1 MMEYSK
7 YNQIAKI
14 PDEDAFALVNFRTG
28 AIMRLEPFQKALFD
42 RATDLSEETRFAQKL
57 LEAGFLVNYDEL
69 GHMKEKA
76 VSELGRNKTLGLT
89 ICPTLACNFACP
101 YCYETARSGRM
112 SKETEE
118 QIVQFAKES
127 MELFGL
133 NKLDV
138 TWLGGEP
145 LLCPDIIESL
155 SEKFL
160 KLCEE
165 FEADYHAG
173 VITNGWF
180 LTEENIRLLERA
192 DVTFIQ
198 ITLDGPT
205 PETNDHSRREKGGGS
220 SFNRIMENIQKLG
233 PYNTRPK
240 QNEKPTS
247 KPDENLPKIAIRCNI
262 NRENAP
268 LFETLRGKIDAIA
281 ARRGLNIS
289 TYSSKMNIVKPSPSE
304 ISQKEMSLSEYAVSQ
319 KPEDLVRRWATSFE
333 RRDFCLT
340 HHSHSYCIDE
350 LGNLYK
356 CWEEIGNDDFA
367 FGHVKDFLHFGA
379 KGNSDILE
387 TYSKML
393 FPTDDKECMECKFLP
408 LCMGGC
414 VHRRLLNRKECMEWK
429 GNAEGYVLTRYR
441 MWKKKV
447 AK

>member
-1 MMEYSK
+1 M
-7 YNQIAKI
+7 
-14 PDEDAFALVNFRTG
+14 
-28 AIMRLEPFQKALFD
+28 
-42 RATDLSEETRFAQKL
+42 
-57 LEAGFLVNYDEL
+57 
-69 GHMKEKA
+69 
-76 VSELGRNKTLGLT
+76 
-89 ICPTLACNFACP
+89 
-101 YCYETARSGRM
+101 
-112 SKETEE
+112 
-118 QIVQFAKES
+118 
-127 MELFGL
+127 
-133 NKLDV
+133 
-138 TWLGGEP
+138 
-145 LLCPDIIESL
+145 
-155 SEKFL
+155 
-160 KLCEE
+160 
-165 FEADYHAG
+165 
-173 VITNGWF
+173 
-180 LTEENIRLLERA
+180 
-192 DVTFIQ
+192 
-198 ITLDGPT
+198 
-205 PETNDHSRREKGGGS
+205 
-220 SFNRIMENIQKLG
+220 
-233 PYNTRPK
+233 
-240 QNEKPTS
+240 
-247 KPDENLPKIAIRCNI
+247 PKIAIRCNI